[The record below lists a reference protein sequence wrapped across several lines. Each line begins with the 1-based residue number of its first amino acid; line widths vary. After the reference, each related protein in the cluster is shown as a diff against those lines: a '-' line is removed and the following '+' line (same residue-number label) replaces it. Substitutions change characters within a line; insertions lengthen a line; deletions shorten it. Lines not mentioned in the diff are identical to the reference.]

1 MTSRVGFC
9 NPLLYGQFPINLF
22 QGTKEQTHEK
32 AHDLTYDERERL
44 VNPFECVLHYGLL
57 ASLRSLSRFPPFLF
71 TWLEGNS
78 ENF

>member
-1 MTSRVGFC
+1 MVSFQSIFFRVQK
-9 NPLLYGQFPINLF
+9 NKLME
-22 QGTKEQTHEK
+22 KVQTIHYQK
-32 AHDLTYDERERL
+32 ADDLSYDERERL
-44 VNPFECVLHYGLL
+44 VNHFECVLHYGLL